1 MNRRRFLAITAAVVA
16 LPGAAQA
23 ETLWQGIALGAEATV
38 TLTGPR
44 TRAEAALATLPALLN
59 AIEDEFSL
67 YRPASTLSR
76 LNAGNPIS
84 PSRAFA
90 ALLAHCDLLHEATEG
105 AFDPSVQPLWRA
117 LATGT
122 TTRTRIGWSDIPRI
136 FPLRLL
142 PGQALTFNGIAQGH
156 ATDAVA
162 AHLAAHGFTHALI
175 DIGELAALGGP
186 FRIGLMDPDAGLTG
200 TATLTSRAI
209 ATSSPRATLV
219 AGQPHILH
227 PRGLP
232 PLWSSVTVEADTAT
246 LADALSTALV
256 FHDAPTIARIRTRL
270 PGTHRV
276 WVTDNRGNLT
286 QL

>member
-1 MNRRRFLAITAAVVA
+1 MNRRRFLAITAAALA
-16 LPGAAQA
+16 LPGAAHA
-23 ETLWQGIALGAEATV
+23 ETTWQGTALGAEATV

-44 TRAEAALATLPALLN
+44 ARAEAALAALPALLN

-76 LNAGNPIS
+76 LNAGSSVTPS
-84 PSRAFA
+84 PAFA
-90 ALLAHCDLLHEATEG
+90 ALLGQCTLIHDATEG

-122 TTRTRIGWSDIPRI
+122 PTHTPIGWQHVPRGT
-136 FPLRLL
+136 PLRLH

-227 PRGLP
+227 PQGLP

-256 FHDAPTIARIRTRL
+256 FHDAPKIARIRTRL
-270 PGTHRV
+270 PGTHRI
-276 WVTDNRGNLT
+276 WVTDRHGNLT
-286 QL
+286 QI

>member
-1 MNRRRFLAITAAVVA
+1 MNRRRFLAITAAALA
-16 LPGAAQA
+16 LPGAARA
-23 ETLWQGIALGAEATV
+23 ETTWQGTALGAEASV

-44 TRAEAALATLPALLN
+44 TRAEAALASLPALLN
-59 AIEDEFSL
+59 AVEDDFSL

-76 LNAGNPIS
+76 LNAGNPITPS
-84 PSRAFA
+84 PAFA
-90 ALLAHCDLLHEATEG
+90 ALLAHCDFLHEATEG

-122 TTRTRIGWSDIPRI
+122 ATHAPIGWPHIPRGR
-136 FPLRLL
+136 PLRLL

-156 ATDAVA
+156 ATDTVA

-186 FRIGLMDPDAGLTG
+186 FRIGLMDPAAGLTG
-200 TATLTSRAI
+200 TATLSNRAI

-227 PRGLP
+227 PQGLP

-256 FHDAPTIARIRTRL
+256 FHDAPKIARIRTRL
-270 PGTHRV
+270 PGTHRI
-276 WVTDNRGNLT
+276 WVTDRHGNLT
-286 QL
+286 QI

>member
-1 MNRRRFLAITAAVVA
+1 MNRRRFFAITAAALA
-16 LPGAAQA
+16 LPDAARA
-23 ETLWQGIALGAEATV
+23 ETAWQGTALGAEARV
-38 TLTGPR
+38 ILTGPR
-44 TRAEAALATLPALLN
+44 DRAEAALASLPALLD

-67 YRPASTLSR
+67 YRPASTLMR
-76 LNAGNPIS
+76 LNGGAGITPS
-84 PSRAFA
+84 PAFA
-90 ALLAHCDLLHEATEG
+90 ALLGQCDRLHDATEG
-105 AFDPSVQPLWRA
+105 AFDPSIQPLWRA

-122 TTRTRIGWSDIPRI
+122 PTHTPIGWQHIPRGT
-136 FPLRLL
+136 PLRLL

-162 AHLAAHGFTHALI
+162 AHLKAHGFACALI

-219 AGQPHILH
+219 AGRPHIIH
-227 PRGLP
+227 PQGLP

-256 FHDAPTIARIRTRL
+256 FHDEASIARIRSRL
-270 PGTHRV
+270 PGTRRI
-276 WVTDNRGNLT
+276 WVTDSRGNLT
-286 QL
+286 QV

>member
-1 MNRRRFLAITAAVVA
+1 MNRRRFLAITAAA
-16 LPGAAQA
+16 LLPGTARA

-44 TRAEAALATLPALLN
+44 TQAEATLASLPALLN

-76 LNAGNPIS
+76 LNAGNPVPPS
-84 PSRAFA
+84 PAFA
-90 ALLAHCDLLHEATEG
+90 DLLTQCDLLHEATEG

-122 TTRTRIGWSDIPRI
+122 AAQIPIGWQHIPRGT
-136 FPLRLL
+136 PLRLHA
-142 PGQALTFNGIAQGH
+142 GQALTFNGIAQGH

-175 DIGELAALGGP
+175 DMGELAALGGP

-227 PRGLP
+227 PQGLP

-256 FHDAPTIARIRTRL
+256 FHDARSITRIRPRL
-270 PGTHRV
+270 PGTHRI
-276 WVTDNRGNLT
+276 WVTDRHGNLT
-286 QL
+286 RI

>member
-1 MNRRRFLAITAAVVA
+1 MNRRRFLAITAAALA
-16 LPGAAQA
+16 LPGAAHA
-23 ETLWQGIALGAEATV
+23 ETIWQGTALGAEATV

-44 TRAEAALATLPALLN
+44 DRAEAALASLPALLN

-76 LNAGNPIS
+76 LNAGNPVPPS
-84 PSRAFA
+84 PAFA
-90 ALLAHCDLLHEATEG
+90 GLLTQCDLLHEATEG
-105 AFDPSVQPLWRA
+105 AFDPSVQPLWRT

-122 TTRTRIGWSDIPRI
+122 ATQIAIGWQHIPRGI
-136 FPLRLL
+136 PLRLL

-162 AHLAAHGFTHALI
+162 AHLSAHGFTQALI

-232 PLWSSVTVEADTAT
+232 PLWSSVTVEAVTAT

-256 FHDAPTIARIRTRL
+256 FHDAPMIARIRTRL
-270 PGTHRV
+270 PGTHRI

-286 QL
+286 QI

>member
-1 MNRRRFLAITAAVVA
+1 MNRRRFLCITAAA
-16 LPGAAQA
+16 LAMPQAGHA
-23 ETLWQGIALGAEATV
+23 ETTWQGIALGAEATV

-44 TRAEAALATLPALLN
+44 AMADAALAALPALVN

-76 LNAGNPIS
+76 LNAGNPITPS
-84 PSRAFA
+84 PAFA
-90 ALLAHCDLLHEATEG
+90 ALLGQCDLLHHATEG

-122 TTRTRIGWSDIPRI
+122 PTHTPIGWQHIPRAL
-136 FPLRLL
+136 PLRLL
-142 PGQALTFNGIAQGH
+142 PGQALTLNGIAQGH

-162 AHLAAHGFTHALI
+162 THLAAHGFTHALI

-186 FRIGLMDPDAGLTG
+186 FRIGLMDPEAGLTG
-200 TATLTSRAI
+200 TATLTNRAI

-232 PLWSSVTVEADTAT
+232 PLWSSITVEADTAT

-256 FHDAPTIARIRTRL
+256 FHDAPSIARIRARL

-276 WVTDNRGNLT
+276 WATAKGNLT